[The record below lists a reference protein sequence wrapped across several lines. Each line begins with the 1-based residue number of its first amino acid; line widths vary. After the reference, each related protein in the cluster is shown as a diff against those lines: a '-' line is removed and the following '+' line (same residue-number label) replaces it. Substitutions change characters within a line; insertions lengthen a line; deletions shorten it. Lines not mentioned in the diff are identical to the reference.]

1 MTIMLEETP
10 LVSDLSIFAQ
20 VGKNTALD
28 VFGDVV
34 VQDGILNVKFIKAAG
49 SGKEPVVSAISV
61 YRKNP

>member
-34 VQDGILNVKFIKAAG
+34 VQDGI
-49 SGKEPVVSAISV
+49 
-61 YRKNP
+61 